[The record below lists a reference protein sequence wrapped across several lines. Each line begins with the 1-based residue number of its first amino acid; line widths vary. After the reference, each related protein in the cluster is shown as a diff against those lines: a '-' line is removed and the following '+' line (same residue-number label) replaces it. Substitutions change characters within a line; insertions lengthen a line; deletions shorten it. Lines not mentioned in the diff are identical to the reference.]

1 MHSVEQLY
9 TKIQAIH
16 QKGIELHRERFKK
29 TGTYDNQTCQ
39 FLIDD
44 IKALAREV
52 SNTTVDLDVDF
63 GKPKV

>member
-16 QKGIELHRERFKK
+16 QKGIELHRERFKT
-29 TGTYDNQTCQ
+29 TGSYDKQACE
-39 FLIDD
+39 FLVDD

-52 SNTTVDLDVDF
+52 SNTTIDLDMDF
-63 GKPKV
+63 GKTKV